1 MSEAG
6 SEAKSGRS
14 ERTRAALVTAAG
26 GIFAERRFLDARI
39 NDITA
44 AAGVSVGTFYNHF
57 GSKETLF
64 AEVAAAAF
72 AELRAVLEGA
82 AGQGPDHSWER
93 VEALIAAYLEELAG
107 KAALWAAVE
116 EGALAVPEL
125 RGLFWEGRRSCVEAI
140 ARGLG
145 GGPGKVAPADGIGPE
160 AAAFALAAMAEQCTA
175 QWFLFEPTRSV
186 DEGVDQLT
194 RIWAT
199 VLGVARD

>member
-6 SEAKSGRS
+6 SETKGGRS

-39 NDITA
+39 NDITD

-64 AEVAAAAF
+64 AEVSVAAF
-72 AELRAVLEGA
+72 AELRAALEGA
-82 AGQGPDHSWER
+82 AGQGRDDSWER
-93 VEALIAAYLEELAG
+93 LEALVGAYLAELAG
-107 KAALWAAVE
+107 KAPLWAAVE
-116 EGALAVPEL
+116 EAALAVPEL

-145 GGPGKVAPADGIGPE
+145 RGPGKVAALAGIGPE
-160 AAAFALAAMAEQCTA
+160 AAAFALAAMAEQCAA

-186 DEGVDQLT
+186 EQGVGQLT

-199 VLGVARD
+199 VLGVSRG